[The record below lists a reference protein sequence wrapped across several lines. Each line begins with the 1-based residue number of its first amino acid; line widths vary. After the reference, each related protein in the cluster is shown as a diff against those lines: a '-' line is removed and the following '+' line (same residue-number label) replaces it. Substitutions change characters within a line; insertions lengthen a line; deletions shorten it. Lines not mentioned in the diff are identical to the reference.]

1 MNDTCK
7 TCIVLSRLYPN
18 AVHMYVFALQ
28 ASLERIGVD
37 SKGTVYWYDGGKN
50 MFQSPPSNDPAYKPR
65 YDSHTRKCD
74 ALKMPSMLK
83 FGVWALYM

>member
-1 MNDTCK
+1 MRVRVHVHTHM
-7 TCIVLSRLYPN
+7 CIHVHIYTYVRL
-18 AVHMYVFALQ
+18 LQ

-65 YDSHTRKCD
+65 YKSIIRVVHTCTQY
-74 ALKMPSMLK
+74 
-83 FGVWALYM
+83 LYG